1 MPRGL
6 AVLLCTFFFGCGS
19 AAPSIRTVTVQQE
32 RCVYIAHSRAA
43 EKASGS
49 TPDGVELVPVAAPGG
64 ALPTAPPSSA
74 SSPLLRGLPGAGL
87 GDGTPRGLL
96 RLAPAGSAGA
106 AAEVAIP
113 AAELVVIGGA
123 VIAAVGSGVL
133 VCATADAAADGEK
146 TPIDIAD
153 KYYGTHFSDVF
164 GWVQGQYPPNNS
176 THSSTPL
183 APPSISPKTKG
194 KNETKEKWGRV
205 YVTYKKLN
213 RQSKRYYSGRTS
225 MIIDLAQSIELQA
238 YLAVF
243 LREKNHHT
251 DENIEPEGAGYV
263 PANVDRFD
271 IGSAVDY
278 SQRYDDIAYWRIR
291 GREQQLIDSHG
302 GAWSDSGKL
311 HQTENAVRGVAK
323 DNPRGRRFH
332 DAATDFWGEL
342 HPYTGY

>member
-1 MPRGL
+1 MSRGL
-6 AVLLCTFFFGCGS
+6 VVLLCAFFFGCSS
-19 AAPSIRTVTVQQE
+19 AAPSVRTVTVQQE
-32 RCVYIAHSRAA
+32 SCVYLAHSRTS

-49 TPDGVELVPVAAPGG
+49 TPDGVEIVPVAAPGG

-87 GDGTPRGLL
+87 GDSTPRGLL
-96 RLAPAGSAGA
+96 RLVPGSSTGA

-113 AAELVVIGGA
+113 AGELVVIGGA

-133 VCATADAAADGEK
+133 VCATASAAADGEK

-153 KYYGTHFSDVF
+153 QYYGTHLSDVF

-194 KNETKEKWGRV
+194 EKETKEKWGRI
-205 YVTYKKLN
+205 YVAYKKLHKQN
-213 RQSKRYYSGRTS
+213 KRYYSGRTS
-225 MIIDLAQSIELQA
+225 TIIDLTQNIPLQA
-238 YLAVF
+238 ALAVF

-251 DENIEPEGAGYV
+251 DENIEPEGAGYARAV
-263 PANVDRFD
+263 VDRFD

-302 GAWSDSGKL
+302 GAWSDTGKP

-332 DAATDFWGEL
+332 DASTDIWGEL